1 MEAARPSR
9 DACSSGLRPGF
20 SKGQLGGPPPPPSS
34 PHSPSRTAAPGSLCA
49 SHRTPHSAPPLEPR
63 RGADSQG
70 RPAEFRRS
78 CHSEH
83 RGRYRKAAAGKG
95 WPRMRGRCPDNSGHP
110 PGAQSPG
117 EVQGGRGPRRPG
129 TCAGPGAALLSARTL
144 SWARGRLRSRGTGT
158 VGTERLPPQRC
169 GPPRARPARLL
180 LHGPEASATSAHRPP
195 ASTQDQVLPGPSPR
209 PRQGPAEEAGGPPKP
224 TRRTPLRLAPR
235 PAASPWPTAASLYH
249 HRRPRPRPRPR
260 PRRPQPARRTQ
271 PGFLWAVYFHS
282 SSRSSR
288 GTDSTHFVGF

>member
-9 DACSSGLRPGF
+9 DACSSGLRPSF

-34 PHSPSRTAAPGSLCA
+34 PHSPSRTAAPGRLCA

-117 EVQGGRGPRRPG
+117 EVQGGPRAPPAGHVRGSWRCFAFRTDAELGEGTAQEPRDRDRGDGEAPPAEVRPSPSA
-129 TCAGPGAALLSARTL
+129 TCAAA
-144 SWARGRLRSRGTGT
+144 
-158 VGTERLPPQRC
+158 
-169 GPPRARPARLL
+169 PPRT
-180 LHGPEASATSAHRPP
+180 EASATSAHRPP

-249 HRRPRPRPRPR
+249 HEAPPS
-260 PRRPQPARRTQ
+260 PAPPAT
-271 PGFLWAVYFHS
+271 AS
-282 SSRSSR
+282 SEDAA
-288 GTDSTHFVGF
+288 GLPLGGLFPLLIQELAWN